1 MPNKWLIVNGLKY
14 PADEGMTGGTVEKVE
29 KVEKVEECQ
38 KNPSTSGESKS
49 FTWFGQEYEEVCEIS
64 LEEALEFQ
72 KWVKENKDL

>member
-14 PADEGMTGGTVEKVE
+14 PAADAAGGKVE
-29 KVEKVEECQ
+29 KVEKVEEFQ
-38 KNPSTSGESKS
+38 KNPSTGERKS
-49 FTWFGQEYEEVCEIS
+49 FTWFGKEYEEVCEIS

>member
-14 PADEGMTGGTVEKVE
+14 PVEDEMAGDTVEESK
-29 KVEKVEECQ
+29 K
-38 KNPSTSGESKS
+38 PSTGGESKS

>member
-14 PADEGMTGGTVEKVE
+14 PAEENMVTNEPV
-29 KVEKVEECQ
+29 VEESQ

-49 FTWFGQEYEEVCEIS
+49 FTWFGQEYEEVREIS

-72 KWVKENKDL
+72 RWVKENKDL

>member
-14 PADEGMTGGTVEKVE
+14 PADEGMNGG
-29 KVEKVEECQ
+29 KVEKVEEFQ

-49 FTWFGQEYEEVCEIS
+49 FTWFGKEYEEICEIS
-64 LEEALEFQ
+64 LEQALEFQ

>member
-29 KVEKVEECQ
+29 KVEEFQ

-49 FTWFGQEYEEVCEIS
+49 SDKEYEEVCEIS

>member
-14 PADEGMTGGTVEKVE
+14 PADEGMTGGTVEKVDE
-29 KVEKVEECQ
+29 PKK
-38 KNPSTSGESKS
+38 PSTSEETKS

-72 KWVKENKDL
+72 RWVKENKDL